1 MIAAALSLLLAAAVA
16 GAPEPLPAAQMGT
29 GPLTERLS
37 ARPLGRVE
45 GVWQFPDGGAVV
57 SIERAPGQDGGER
70 LIMAVVS
77 APDRMLIPG
86 TVIGT
91 VTPTSKPDIFAAQL
105 FTSVES
111 PSGKPSAPKMF
122 TLALTCGDS
131 RLELRH
137 HRKGLK
143 LNWWKLL
150 PYMFRGAVTQ
160 IDETPRDL
168 DGCIRIFPAPALR
181 EHPRYL

>member
-1 MIAAALSLLLAAAVA
+1 MIAAALILTLASAAADVPA
-16 GAPEPLPAAQMGT
+16 TLPPAAMGT
-29 GPLTERLS
+29 APLTERLS

-45 GVWQFPDGGAVV
+45 GVWQFPAGGAVV
-57 SIERAPGQDGGER
+57 TIERAPELDGGGR
-70 LIMAVVS
+70 FIMAIVS
-77 APDRMLIPG
+77 APDRILSPG

-91 VTPTSKPDIFAAQL
+91 LTPTSKPDIFAAQL
-105 FTSVES
+105 FTSVDA
-111 PSGKPSAPKMF
+111 PTGKPSAPKTF
-122 TLALTCGDS
+122 TLALTCDDS

-137 HRKGLK
+137 HRKGLR

-150 PYMFRGAVTQ
+150 PYMFRGIVTP

-168 DGCIRIFPAPALR
+168 GGCIRIFPDPALR